1 MTPHALSRTTL
12 GLPGLIGVLCL
23 AAWLV
28 GWTVL
33 GLHDGPF
40 HLLAPV
46 GVFLILVQVVRRVDA
61 PADD

>member
-28 GWTVL
+28 GWTVF
-33 GLHDGPF
+33 GLHAGPF
-40 HLLAPV
+40 HLLVPL

>member
-12 GLPGLIGVLCL
+12 GLPGLVGVLL
-23 AAWLV
+23 LVAWLLAWALFGV
-28 GWTVL
+28 HGLIHVL
-33 GLHDGPF
+33 V
-40 HLLAPV
+40 PV